1 MTNVFI
7 HQRHHSTQLP
17 LQIEHREEPSQSPI
31 HLIPA
36 HCDCGW
42 AAALLASNQNLSKL
56 QREKTTPGQNS
67 TEREEEEEK
76 ERERETGRKRKEKLR
91 ENNKVLQLHSLKRRK
106 ELILLF
112 CPHVRVSQE
121 VVRHLKYVKTRF
133 ARFSS
138 SFIIISVLSVE
149 LWDVLFLQDFQ
160 YSKVSNWKSEH
171 STFL

>member
-1 MTNVFI
+1 MCSFTK
-7 HQRHHSTQLP
+7 
-17 LQIEHREEPSQSPI
+17 
-31 HLIPA
+31 
-36 HCDCGW
+36 D
-42 AAALLASNQNLSKL
+42 
-56 QREKTTPGQNS
+56 TTPPSYRYRLN
-67 TEREEEEEK
+67 TEKNLLRVQSIWSRHTVTVGGLQLSWLPIRTSASCK
-76 ERERETGRKRKEKLR
+76 ERRPPQVRIRQRGRRRRRKRERETGRKRKEKLR

-121 VVRHLKYVKTRF
+121 VVRHLKYVKTRI

-171 STFL
+171 STFS